1 MKNIDRPNKNEKLE
15 EEIINIFKEN
25 KGRYG
30 YRRIKYALLNEQ
42 GIIANHKL
50 IRRIMKKYDLIYH
63 PRRKRKW
70 TSYMGTVGNIAPNIL
85 DRNFEANSPYQK
97 WATDITEFKIG
108 NSKLYLSPMIDLFN
122 EEIVAY
128 SISTSPN
135 MNLVL
140 DMLEKAFKKLP
151 KGAHPIIHS
160 DQGFHYQNREYQRRL
175 KHRGCIQ
182 SMSRKGNCLDNSVME
197 NFFGRLKMETVYLYK
212 VHSLPK
218 LIDEVREYIDYYNYD
233 RVKQKLNG
241 LSPIDYRQR
250 YYEHLS

>member
-70 TSYMGTVGNIAPNIL
+70 TSYMGTVGNVAPNIL

-108 NSKLYLSPMIDLFN
+108 NSKLYLSPIIDLFN

-140 DMLEKAFKKLP
+140 DMLEKAFKAP
-151 KGAHPIIHS
+151 KGSISNNSFGSRIPLP
-160 DQGFHYQNREYQRRL
+160 EQRIS
-175 KHRGCIQ
+175 KTIKA
-182 SMSRKGNCLDNSVME
+182 SWMYSINV
-197 NFFGRLKMETVYLYK
+197 
-212 VHSLPK
+212 
-218 LIDEVREYIDYYNYD
+218 
-233 RVKQKLNG
+233 
-241 LSPIDYRQR
+241 
-250 YYEHLS
+250 